1 MTKETTSTAAAED
14 GKYALGETIEYKI
27 TVKNAG
33 NVTISDI
40 KLTDQ
45 VEGYDAED
53 ITANLDKTELKP
65 GEEAVATFTHEVT
78 EQDILAGSVKNA
90 ATAEGDGPDDKDPD
104 PTPGTTEDP
113 TEDPNP
119 KFEVTK
125 ETTSTAAAEDGKY
138 ALGET
143 IEYKI
148 TVKNVGNLTISNIK
162 LTDEIEGYDPVDITA
177 NLDKTELK
185 PGEEAVATFTH
196 VVNEEDVLAD
206 RVLNEATAT
215 GDGPEDKDPEP
226 TPGTHEDP
234 TEDPK
239 GHLTINKVTTSTP
252 KNGTAYEWGETITYL
267 ITVLNDGNLT
277 ATNVEVKDDLTG
289 DSWTIASLAPGATE
303 QFETSYVVTQED
315 AEAGSVL
322 NVATATGDSPDP
334 KEPEIP
340 VTPGEDPEPT
350 QSPYVLTIRYRY
362 LSSGRTA
369 APTYTEKL
377 ASGMSYSRRSP
388 SISGYTASRDVV
400 RGVMPARNVEITVW
414 YGITPDETPEEPDEE
429 LIVSNLIF
437 INEYETPL
445 GLGAL
450 SVNVGEAIE

>member
-1 MTKETTSTAAAED
+1 M
-14 GKYALGETIEYKI
+14 
-27 TVKNAG
+27 
-33 NVTISDI
+33 
-40 KLTDQ
+40 
-45 VEGYDAED
+45 
-53 ITANLDKTELKP
+53 
-65 GEEAVATFTHEVT
+65 
-78 EQDILAGSVKNA
+78 
-90 ATAEGDGPDDKDPD
+90 
-104 PTPGTTEDP
+104 
-113 TEDPNP
+113 
-119 KFEVTK
+119 TK

-148 TVKNVGNLTISNIK
+148 TVKNVGNLTISDITLSDK
-162 LTDEIEGYDPVDITA
+162 VEGYDPEDITA

-185 PGEEAVATFTH
+185 PGDVAVATFTH
-196 VVNEEDVLAD
+196 EVTEQDILAGS
-206 RVLNEATAT
+206 VKNAATAE

-226 TPGTHEDP
+226 TPGTTEDP

-239 GHLTINKVTTSTP
+239 GHLTIDKVTTSTP
-252 KNGTAYEWGETITYL
+252 KNGTAYEWGETITYQ

-289 DSWTIASLAPGATE
+289 DSWTIASLAPGKNE
-303 QFETSYVVTQED
+303 VFETSYVVTQED

-388 SISGYTASRDVV
+388 SISGYTASRAVV

-414 YGITPDETPEEPDEE
+414 YGITPDVTPEEPDEE
-429 LIVSNLIF
+429 LIISNLIF